1 MLKQKKG
8 LKIKKKIGKA
18 FFLTP
23 EFEIWVEIGQGP
35 EAFWRQTPRIFAKV
49 VSARATAAQ
58 VEQDRMIWAAWN
70 TAALQR
76 AKKMPALD
84 KLLAPR
90 KPKAKRG
97 KAKPWQQMLGAWEKT
112 LSRK

>member
-1 MLKQKKG
+1 
-8 LKIKKKIGKA
+8 
-18 FFLTP
+18 
-23 EFEIWVEIGQGP
+23 
-35 EAFWRQTPRIFAKV
+35 
-49 VSARATAAQ
+49 
-58 VEQDRMIWAAWN
+58 MIWAAWN

-84 KLLAPR
+84 KLLAPK

-112 LSRK
+112 LARK